1 MPLFDFLEI
10 PNNLKKKFELPKG
23 CVVTKETLALRQ
35 RKMLGGNKTFVPLT
49 AAMLRDGYTHP
60 VLPTI
65 APCDE
70 DDGDMEELPVA
81 HLPPFEPLVLWT
93 NPDDPEHKIEVI
105 PTLAAKLRPH
115 QREGVAF
122 MFQCIHGL
130 RDFAGAGC
138 ILADDMGLGKTLQS
152 IALLHTV
159 LRQGMVAGA
168 PTVKRAVGAV
178 E

>member
-49 AAMLRDGYTHP
+49 AAMLREGYTHP

-65 APCDE
+65 APCEE

-115 QREGVAF
+115 QREGVQF
-122 MFQCIHGL
+122 LFECTMGL
-130 RDFAGAGC
+130 RGF
-138 ILADDMGLGKTLQS
+138 
-152 IALLHTV
+152 
-159 LRQGMVAGA
+159 QGNG
-168 PTVKRAVGAV
+168 
-178 E
+178 